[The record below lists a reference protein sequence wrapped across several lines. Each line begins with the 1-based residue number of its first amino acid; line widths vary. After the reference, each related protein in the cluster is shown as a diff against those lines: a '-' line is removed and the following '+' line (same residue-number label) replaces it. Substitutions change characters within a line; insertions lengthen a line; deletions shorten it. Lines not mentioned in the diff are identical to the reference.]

1 MGAGKKALFY
11 LRALVTLRPSDI
23 DRVLGSQ
30 DVIEPNQEEP
40 KPMRITVLSLIAAAA
55 LMAPIAALADA
66 TPSTSSAANQFCK
79 AQQTTLGASFST
91 AYKTFGQCVSNNTKN
106 ALNAI
111 DNASKACAA
120 ERTANPAAFTAKNAF
135 GKCVAAKVSQ
145 AAKNAAS
152 KAPSALKQC
161 KGTRKSDPAGF
172 AGKWGTGPN
181 ALGKCVSATAKA

>member
-1 MGAGKKALFY
+1 MGAGKQALFY
-11 LRALVTLRPSDI
+11 LRAVATLHPSDI
-23 DRVLGSQ
+23 DWVGSSQ
-30 DVIEPNQEEP
+30 DVTEPNQEDP

-79 AQQTTLGASFST
+79 AQQTTLGANFSST
-91 AYKTFGQCVSNNTKN
+91 YRTFGKCVSANTKN

-161 KGTRKSDPAGF
+161 KAARKNDPAGF
-172 AGKWGTGPN
+172 AKWGTGAD